1 MMYGETIRMF
11 TSCYNMFKSN
21 NTKQFINGFIA
32 GCQGKETRAIVID
45 AEELR
50 TSRSLMEVGV
60 PPNSITVLN
69 TDQGICDKAH
79 TLGLK
84 TACGMSTTTLRQ
96 LYGRFNLIYLD
107 YCGFPTKHANGFDPA
122 FDLLWAADHID
133 DDGIVIA
140 TFCRRA
146 KHCIET
152 AENLIPTSLRLA
164 KTHVYFESSAMMCMF
179 LVKKNERTL
188 RDRINRALITA
199 PPQVPPPPQVSSAEY
214 VKGSRKRKKRHF
226 LMNDQASEWHAKSE
240 KKKPKKAEKAEKPD
254 KKYVKG
260 TAVSVEWEDKVLPG
274 IVIKKIYGGYNIYF
288 PLTNDKACVRT
299 NAVSQPT
306 SNC

>member
-1 MMYGETIRMF
+1 
-11 TSCYNMFKSN
+11 MFKTN

-60 PPNSITVLN
+60 SPNNITVLN
-69 TDQGICDKAH
+69 TDQSICDKAH

-96 LYGRFNLIYLD
+96 LYGRFNLIYFD

-179 LVKKNERTL
+179 LVKKNERAL

-199 PPQVPPPPQVSSAEY
+199 PTPAPPPQVSSAEY
-214 VKGSRKRKKRHF
+214 VKGSRKRKKRNF

-240 KKKPKKAEKAEKPD
+240 KKKSKKAEKPD

-260 TAVSVEWEDKVLPG
+260 TTVSVKWENEVFSG
-274 IVIKKIYGGYNIYF
+274 IVVKKIYGGYDIYF
-288 PLTNDKACVRT
+288 PLTDDTACVKT
-299 NAVSQPT
+299 NAVSELT